1 MDEERRKQKAEIN
14 VHRLLHSPVN
24 RIIVPGGEWWCWCWW
39 SPASIHVRVIK
50 HTWVAY
56 QNISSFISCRNNQFN
71 WWRCFA
77 TRPKAHFRI
86 QSRFLWINQFN
97 FNQITN
103 CHLYSSLFRVR
114 LFHSIVSSIF
124 HLSLQLPLM
133 CVPNLSASK
142 FILHTKDM
150 LK

>member
-1 MDEERRKQKAEIN
+1 MNDDVDVDDHLLQSMCVSLNIHEWLIKIFRHLSVVVIIDLIDEVA
-14 VHRLLHSPVN
+14 LLHDPKHIFVFKVGFFELIN
-24 RIIVPGGEWWCWCWW
+24 LTLII
-39 SPASIHVRVIK
+39 
-50 HTWVAY
+50 
-56 QNISSFISCRNNQFN
+56 
-71 WWRCFA
+71 
-77 TRPKAHFRI
+77 
-86 QSRFLWINQFN
+86 
-97 FNQITN
+97 ITN